1 MRDFLL
7 VVGIG
12 LLAAS
17 LTYVGVPIA
26 ERFDVPSRVV
36 NAALQF
42 AAGFL
47 IGTIVLSLLV
57 PAVKGIS
64 AFAVVVAF
72 FVGGSLF
79 VALEYFS
86 ARRMAARSAAK
97 PDDGSNVSSVGLYV
111 GVLGDMLID
120 GTIIGI
126 GAALSL
132 VTGLRLGLGLSVS
145 QTPLAFVATAT
156 AKKQGMPPRHRR
168 FLGLSFF
175 VTMLG
180 GALVGYL
187 LLKNQSEHVRLA
199 LIAVGAG
206 FLLTAVTQG
215 MIPEAIEHGKPNTAA
230 VFFVIGLTLFGAL
243 TLVVD

>member
-17 LTYVGVPIA
+17 PTYVGVPIA

-57 PAVKGIS
+57 PAVTGIS

-79 VALEYFS
+79 VAVEYFS
-86 ARRMAARSAAK
+86 AEEPVGRCPADPDRSW
-97 PDDGSNVSSVGLYV
+97 
-111 GVLGDMLID
+111 
-120 GTIIGI
+120 
-126 GAALSL
+126 
-132 VTGLRLGLGLSVS
+132 
-145 QTPLAFVATAT
+145 
-156 AKKQGMPPRHRR
+156 RR
-168 FLGLSFF
+168 FSAHRSYPGHDS
-175 VTMLG
+175 G
-180 GALVGYL
+180 G
-187 LLKNQSEHVRLA
+187 
-199 LIAVGAG
+199 
-206 FLLTAVTQG
+206 
-215 MIPEAIEHGKPNTAA
+215 
-230 VFFVIGLTLFGAL
+230 
-243 TLVVD
+243 D